1 MESVVTNQKCCDSP
15 LYIDS
20 TSNLCP
26 EGVGWGEF
34 SKDGGSVRFSL
45 RCVCKCCGQVFD
57 PDCDIFAPYY
67 NMAADRLARPD
78 SPISIGLKP
87 QAIAEIK
94 ELELRLKLARAR
106 ARDFILG

>member
-1 MESVVTNQKCCDSP
+1 
-15 LYIDS
+15 
-20 TSNLCP
+20 
-26 EGVGWGEF
+26 
-34 SKDGGSVRFSL
+34 
-45 RCVCKCCGQVFD
+45 
-57 PDCDIFAPYY
+57 
-67 NMAADRLARPD
+67 MAADRLARPD